1 MKIANCKLQIDDL
14 RTIRKRVRRASHL
27 ILGLVAAVALTGAD
41 WPQFRGA
48 DTSGVASDEKV
59 PTSIG
64 ENIVWTV
71 ELPGRGLSGPIV
83 VGDRVFLTASS
94 GYQQDRL
101 HIFCFDAAKG
111 KQLWERQ
118 FWATGRTLCHPKMCN
133 ATPTPA
139 SDGKRVFAFFSSN
152 DVVCLD
158 LDGNLQWVRG
168 MTHDYPNASN
178 SIGMASS
185 PIVAGDTLIVPVEN
199 LSESFTAGLDPA
211 TGVNRWK
218 LDRPLLDNWTSP
230 ILLPGKTRDDDLV
243 VLQSAK
249 GLSAVRPYTGYEVWK
264 FDEPASTIPSSTQSA
279 GVLYAPSKGLTALSP
294 TADGK
299 PPAILWQENK
309 LAASTPSPLV
319 DDGRVYNIN
328 GAGVLACAD
337 AKTGKILWQLRLQ
350 VPLGEKTSRGVFTS
364 TPVAAGGH
372 LYIFNEDG
380 VALVVKTAVTEGE
393 SGQIVANHDFGEIIL
408 CTPAI
413 ADGALYVRSDKHLW
427 KVGRHE

>member
-1 MKIANCKLQIDDL
+1 MRRDIALL
-14 RTIRKRVRRASHL
+14 
-27 ILGLVAAVALTGAD
+27 LGFVTVVTFTGAD
-41 WPQFRGA
+41 WTQFRGT
-48 DTSGVASDEKV
+48 DTSGVSSDKNV
-59 PTSIG
+59 PTSIS
-64 ENIVWTV
+64 ENIAWTA

-83 VGDRVFLTASS
+83 VGGRVFLTASS

-101 HIFCFDAAKG
+101 HILCFDASTG
-111 KQLWERQ
+111 KKLWERQ

-139 SDGKRVFAFFSSN
+139 SDGKRIFAFFSSN

-158 LDGNLQWVRG
+158 LDGSLQWLRG

-185 PIVAGDTLIVPVEN
+185 PVVAGDTLIVPVEN

-230 ILLPGKTRDDDLV
+230 IVLPGKTRDEDLV
-243 VLQSAK
+243 VLQSGK
-249 GLSAVRPYTGYEVWK
+249 GLTALRPYTGYEVWR
-264 FDEPASTIPSSTQSA
+264 FDEPASSIPSSAQSA
-279 GVLYAPSKGLTALSP
+279 GVLYAPSKGLTALAP
-294 TADGK
+294 AADGK
-299 PPAILWQENK
+299 VPGVLWQSNK
-309 LAASTPSPLV
+309 LAPATSSPLV
-319 DDGRVYNIN
+319 EAGRVYSIN

-337 AKTGKILWQLRLQ
+337 AKSGQIAWQLRLQ
-350 VPLGEKTSRGVFTS
+350 VQLGEKTSRGVFTS
-364 TPVAAGGH
+364 SPVAAGGY
-372 LYIFNEDG
+372 LYLFNEDG
-380 VALVVKTAVTEGE
+380 VALVVQGGE
-393 SGQIVANHDFGEIIL
+393 AGQIVASHDFGEIIL

>member
-1 MKIANCKLQIDDL
+1 M
-14 RTIRKRVRRASHL
+14 RRGISL
-27 ILGLVAAVALTGAD
+27 LLSFVAVVALTGAD
-41 WPQFRGA
+41 WTQFRGT
-48 DTSGVASDEKV
+48 DTSGVSADKNV

-64 ENIVWTV
+64 ENIAWTA

-83 VGDRVFLTASS
+83 VGGRVFLTASS

-101 HIFCFDAAKG
+101 HILSFDAATG
-111 KQLWERQ
+111 KKLWERQ

-139 SDGKRVFAFFSSN
+139 SDGKRIFAFFSSN

-185 PIVAGDTLIVPVEN
+185 PVVAGDTLIVPVEN

-230 ILLPGKTRDDDLV
+230 IVLPGKTRDEDLV
-243 VLQSAK
+243 VLQSGK
-249 GLSAVRPYTGYEVWK
+249 GLTALRPYTGYEVWR
-264 FDEPASTIPSSTQSA
+264 FDEPAGSIPSSAQSA
-279 GVLYAPSKGLTALSP
+279 GVLYTPSKGLTALAPS
-294 TADGK
+294 ADGK
-299 PPAILWQENK
+299 APGVVWQSNK
-309 LAASTPSPLV
+309 LAPGTSSPLV
-319 DDGRVYNIN
+319 DEGRVYSVN

-337 AKTGKILWQLRLQ
+337 AKSGQIAWQLRLQ
-350 VPLGEKTSRGVFTS
+350 VQLGEKTSRGVFTS

-380 VALVVKTAVTEGE
+380 VALIVRGGE
-393 SGQIVANHDFGEIIL
+393 TGEIVASHEFGEIIL

>member
-1 MKIANCKLQIDDL
+1 MRRGIALSLGFI
-14 RTIRKRVRRASHL
+14 V
-27 ILGLVAAVALTGAD
+27 ILTLTGAD
-41 WPQFRGA
+41 WTQFRGT
-48 DTSGVASDEKV
+48 DTSGVSADANV

-64 ENIVWTV
+64 DNIAWTA

-83 VGDRVFLTASS
+83 VGQRVFLTASS

-101 HIFCFDAAKG
+101 HVLCFDASSG
-111 KQLWERQ
+111 KNLWERQ

-185 PIVAGDTLIVPVEN
+185 PVVAGDTLIVPVEN

-211 TGVNRWK
+211 TGINRWK

-230 ILLPGKTRDDDLV
+230 IVLPGKTRDEDVV

-249 GLSAVRPYTGYEVWK
+249 GLTAVRPYTGYEVWK
-264 FDEPASTIPSSTQSA
+264 FDEPASTIPSSAASA
-279 GVLYAPSKGLTALSP
+279 GVLYAPSKGLTAL
-294 TADGK
+294 A
-299 PPAILWQENK
+299 PAAAGDAPQPLWQSNK
-309 LAASTPSPLV
+309 LAPGTSSPLV
-319 DDGRVYNIN
+319 EEGRVYCIN
-328 GAGVLACAD
+328 GSGVLACAD
-337 AKTGKILWQLRLQ
+337 AKSGQITWQLRLQ
-350 VPLGEKTSRGVFTS
+350 VQLGDKTSRGVFTS
-364 TPVAAGGH
+364 TPVAAAGH

-380 VALVVKTAVTEGE
+380 VALVVKGGE
-393 SGQIVANHDFGEIIL
+393 AGQIVSSHDFGEIIL